1 MLFAGTSSCRML
13 RSAILGFF
21 ALFLA
26 AVPSSA
32 AGVEYLFG
40 LVREIS
46 TSSVTLDTGDPQ
58 FVTVAIP
65 SGAKYLSTMGKVKP
79 ADFEPGDHVT
89 VEATRDA
96 NGQYTCSTITLNK
109 KGTAEDKAE
118 AKKAPAAAPQAAK
131 AAAPV
136 SAPVAAAEPA
146 PSAPAAPAP
155 VTPAPPAPQA
165 APQPAAKPVAS
176 HIDDDVISKARDLAF
191 SFSQTLPN
199 YVVKRVTNR
208 YSTAPDSHRA
218 YVWQALNVVTTDLV
232 YEDGKE
238 HYTNTMVNGKPTEYV
253 QQTGSWSEG
262 EFANMLLAVFS
273 YPTNA
278 DFTDQKDVIIRD
290 RKAWRYEYSVAQ
302 ANSSWTLHADGKDVK
317 PAYVGS
323 VWIDKQTFRV
333 LRLEMAARGL
343 ANDFPL
349 DTAEAAVDY
358 GFVTIAGQ
366 DLLLPVDSDGLS
378 CTRNTTECTRERT
391 EYTNYRKFDASS
403 NIKFDD
409 SNPR

>member
-1 MLFAGTSSCRML
+1 ML

-21 ALFLA
+21 ALLLA
-26 AVPSSA
+26 ALPSSA

-46 TSSVTLDTGDPQ
+46 ASSVTLDTGDPQ
-58 FVTVAIP
+58 FVTVTIP

-79 ADFEPGDHVT
+79 ADFEQGDHVT

-96 NGQYTCSTITLNK
+96 NGQYTCSSITLNK

-118 AKKAPAAAPQAAK
+118 AKKAPAPAPQAAK
-131 AAAPV
+131 EAAPV
-136 SAPVAAAEPA
+136 APSAPT

-155 VTPAPPAPQA
+155 AAPAA
-165 APQPAAKPVAS
+165 APQPAAKPVPS

-199 YVVKRVTNR
+199 YVVKQVTNR
-208 YSTAPDSHRA
+208 YSTVPDSHKA
-218 YVWQALNVVTTDLV
+218 YAWQALNVVTADLV
-232 YEDGKE
+232 YENGNE

-253 QQTGSWSEG
+253 RQTGSWSEG

-273 YPTNA
+273 YPTRA

-302 ANSSWTLHADGKDVK
+302 ENSSWTLHADGKDVK

-343 ANDFPL
+343 ASDFPL
-349 DTAEAAVDY
+349 DTAEEAVDY

-403 NIKFDD
+403 NITFDD
-409 SNPR
+409 SKPR

>member
-26 AVPSSA
+26 ALPSSA

-46 TSSVTLDTGDPQ
+46 ASSVTLDTGDPQ

-79 ADFEPGDHVT
+79 ADFELGDHVT

-96 NGQYTCSTITLNK
+96 NGQYTCSSITLNK

-118 AKKAPAAAPQAAK
+118 AKRAPAPAPEAAK

-136 SAPVAAAEPA
+136 AAPVAAAEPP
-146 PSAPAAPAP
+146 PSAAAAPAP
-155 VTPAPPAPQA
+155 AAADA
-165 APQPAAKPVAS
+165 APQPAAKPVPS

-199 YVVKRVTNR
+199 YVVKQVTNR
-208 YSTAPDSHRA
+208 YSTVPDSHKA
-218 YVWQALNVVTTDLV
+218 YAWQALNVVTADLV

-273 YPTNA
+273 YPTHA

-343 ANDFPL
+343 AGDFPL
-349 DTAEAAVDY
+349 DTAESAVDY

-403 NIKFDD
+403 NITFDD
-409 SNPR
+409 SKPR